1 MSTPVSARSG
11 GSPSDRQRDRENRS
25 TAAAAGARAGGRLP
39 SPPRQ
44 RRPALAAL
52 AVLLI
57 VGGAAIAGLL
67 ALRAD
72 DRVPVLVARQDIAV
86 GAQITRDDLAVARIA
101 SENVQYIRSSQAASI
116 EGKYASQG
124 ITQGQLLTP
133 TMVGGSG
140 FLTAGKAAVGVSL
153 EAGKV
158 PASGLQS
165 GDVVEVF
172 QVKSGSPVAVLADRA
187 TVSSVPTGSGSSG
200 SSGTGGNGGA
210 VNATLIVDQSEAQAL
225 VAAASDGEVAVALL
239 QRGGNIGAG

>member
-1 MSTPVSARSG
+1 M
-11 GSPSDRQRDRENRS
+11 
-25 TAAAAGARAGGRLP
+25 
-39 SPPRQ
+39 
-44 RRPALAAL
+44 
-52 AVLLI
+52 
-57 VGGAAIAGLL
+57 
-67 ALRAD
+67 
-72 DRVPVLVARQDIAV
+72 LVARQDIAV

-101 SENVQYIRSSQAASI
+101 SENVSYIRSSQAASI

-124 ITQGQLLTP
+124 ISQGQLLTP

-172 QVKSGSPVAVLADRA
+172 QVKSGTPVAVLADRA
-187 TVSSVPTGSGSSG
+187 TVSSVPAGSGSGSSG
-200 SSGTGGNGGA
+200 SGGTGGAGGA